1 MSRHPHK
8 RRPARALKA
17 AIAAV
22 GLAAVL
28 AGCVQPRPA
37 EDMWPNDPVVEFGPR
52 WTPNLFTP
60 ENVEAFDGIIE
71 VRRDY
76 VNASI
81 ATVIENLDPDRPIAV
96 RYVDRNDSQQ
106 LVQIGAGGTLAVAA
120 LPRRILSV
128 RPAGQ

>member
-1 MSRHPHK
+1 MSRPPHP
-8 RRPARALKA
+8 RRPARALPA

-22 GLAAVL
+22 GLAAGL

-37 EDMWPNDPVVEFGPR
+37 EELWPNDPVVEFGPR

-60 ENVEAFDGIIE
+60 ENIEAFDEAIAI
-71 VRRDY
+71 RRDY

-96 RYVDRNDSQQ
+96 HYVDRNDSRQ
-106 LVQIGAGGTLAVAA
+106 LVQIGAGDRLAVAA

-128 RPAGQ
+128 RPAGE